1 MTRFFCSLFAAIL
14 MTGTAHAASISSTN
28 ATTSYHRLDVDGVG
42 TFYREAGPQS
52 SPTIVLLHGFPASS
66 RQFDTLFPLLATK
79 YHVVAPDF
87 PGFGQSDAPSPANY
101 AYTFDHLAEATVHFL
116 DALKLDR

>member
-1 MTRFFCSLFAAIL
+1 

-42 TFYREAGPQS
+42 TFYREAGPQR
-52 SPTIVLLHGFPASS
+52 SPTKVLLHGFPASS
-66 RQFDTLFPLLATK
+66 CQFDTLIPLFATK
-79 YHVVAPDF
+79 YDVVAPDF

-101 AYTFDHLAEATVHFL
+101 AYPFDHLAETTVHFF
-116 DALKLDR
+116 DALKLDRSIH